1 MIIGARVIVVGKT
14 YGPLSSGES
23 QAEAWSESPGLE
35 RRFNRCTGITDG
47 PTQST
52 REREDWSRGIT
63 QCCLLTLLNRQDVP
77 ERILYAS
84 VDLRPPD
91 RPRKKTTLRRRSQG
105 KVLASC
111 LPTRA
116 ERDAEPHVLWMQG
129 GVKWS
134 DPHEGCH
141 SPPLSVPRE
150 VRRRHCSRRR

>member
-35 RRFNRCTGITDG
+35 RRAGVQLASPSC
-47 PTQST
+47 
-52 REREDWSRGIT
+52 

-141 SPPLSVPRE
+141 SLPLSVPRE
-150 VRRRHCSRRR
+150 VRRRHSSRRRYTRHH